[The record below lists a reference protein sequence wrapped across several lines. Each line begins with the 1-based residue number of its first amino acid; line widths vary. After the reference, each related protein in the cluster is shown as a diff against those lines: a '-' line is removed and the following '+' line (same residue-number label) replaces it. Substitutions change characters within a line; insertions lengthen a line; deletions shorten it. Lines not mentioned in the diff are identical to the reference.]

1 MSFALPSAYQEFIAK
16 SRYSRWLENENRR
29 ETWDETIDRY
39 LNFFFD
45 HHKPTASAFLSLDD
59 QGAGLKQ
66 DLRNAMLHLEA
77 LPAMRC
83 LMTAGPALDRDNVAG
98 YNCSYVAIDHIKA
111 FSEAMYVLMC
121 GAGAG
126 FSVERQFV
134 SKLPEIAESFHPS
147 DTVIIVEDSR
157 IGWAKALDELLYL
170 LYGGQIPRWDVSRVR
185 PAGSRLKIFG
195 GRASGPEPLEK
206 LFKFAVALF
215 QKAAGRKLESIECHD
230 LMCKIADIVVVGGVR
245 RAALLSLSN
254 LSDLRMRDAKS
265 GSWWDYAPH
274 RKLANN
280 SVAYTERP
288 DIGHFMEEWVSL
300 YKSYSGERGI
310 FNREAARKLAARY
323 GKRDP
328 NQQFGCNPCCF
339 TGDTLIA
346 VADGR
351 NAVSIHD
358 LAEQSAGSVPFLVY
372 SARLNRRGDKVNSWV
387 TEIKSAVAKKTG
399 TKPVVLVTLSNGS
412 SFRCTDDHLLAT
424 PAGTYVMAKDALG
437 AVLVS
442 YTDNSSDITVVS
454 IEDAG
459 IEDIFDLTVEDNH
472 NFYIITSTEDASYNN
487 CEGILVHNSEIILRS
502 MQFCNLSTIVL
513 RPDDTKDDIRKKIR
527 LAAIFGTMQSTLTNF
542 RYLRKKWR
550 QNTEEEALIGV
561 SMTGIFDHPLM
572 GAVSSEERD
581 TFLQE
586 LRLIVESVNKEFA
599 EIFHVSPAAAGTCI
613 KPEGTVS
620 ELVGSAS
627 GIHPRF
633 SKYYIRSV
641 RGDNKDPLTS
651 FLKTTGVKW
660 EPEIG
665 KEDSTTV
672 FYFPVKAPDVCVTRD
687 DLTAID
693 QLKIWKAY
701 QDHYCEHK
709 PSITVYVR
717 ENEWLEVG
725 AWVWD
730 NFDMMSGVSFLP
742 YDNGVYQQAPYTV
755 CTEEEYLALKEKTPV
770 IDWAAL
776 EAVETDDAAV
786 AGIREYAC
794 TGGGCELR

>member
-39 LNFFFD
+39 LSFFFD
-45 HHKPTASAFLSLDD
+45 HHKPTATAFASLADH
-59 QGAGLKQ
+59 GAGIRQ
-66 DLRNAMLHLEA
+66 DLRSAMLHLEA

-83 LMTAGPALDRDNVAG
+83 LMTAGPALERDNVSG

-111 FSEAMYVLMC
+111 FSEAMYILMC

-134 SKLPEIAESFHPS
+134 SKLPEVAESFHPS

-170 LYGGQIPRWDVSRVR
+170 LYGGQIPRWDLSRVR
-185 PAGSRLKIFG
+185 PAGARLKTFG
-195 GRASGPEPLEK
+195 GRASGPDPLEK
-206 LFKFAVALF
+206 LFKFAIAMF

-245 RAALLSLSN
+245 RSALLSLSN

-310 FNREAARKLAARY
+310 FNREAAQKLAARY

-328 NQQFGCNPCCF
+328 KQQFGCNPC
-339 TGDTLIA
+339 
-346 VADGR
+346 
-351 NAVSIHD
+351 
-358 LAEQSAGSVPFLVY
+358 
-372 SARLNRRGDKVNSWV
+372 
-387 TEIKSAVAKKTG
+387 
-399 TKPVVLVTLSNGS
+399 
-412 SFRCTDDHLLAT
+412 
-424 PAGTYVMAKDALG
+424 
-437 AVLVS
+437 
-442 YTDNSSDITVVS
+442 
-454 IEDAG
+454 
-459 IEDIFDLTVEDNH
+459 
-472 NFYIITSTEDASYNN
+472 
-487 CEGILVHNSEIILRS
+487 SEIILRS

-513 RPDDTKDDIRKKIR
+513 RPDDTKDDIRNKIR

-572 GAVSSEERD
+572 GAVESNERD
-581 TFLQE
+581 VFLQE
-586 LRLIVESVNKEFA
+586 LRHLVEDVNKEFA
-599 EIFHVSPAAAGTCI
+599 EIFHVNPAAAGTCI

-620 ELVGSAS
+620 ELVGSSS

-641 RGDNKDPLTS
+641 RGDNKDPLTT

-672 FYFPVKAPDVCVTRD
+672 FYFPVKAPAVCVTRD

-742 YDNGVYQQAPYTV
+742 YDNGVYQQAPYTS
-755 CTEEEYLALKEKTPV
+755 CTEEEYRALKETTPD
-770 IDWAAL
+770 IDWARL
-776 EAVETDDAAV
+776 EDVETDDAAV

-794 TGGGCELR
+794 TGGGCELH